1 MHIFSGKYKN
11 RILKTPKGLTTRPTS
26 GRMRETFFNICQ
38 GYIEGADFL
47 DLFAGSGAMGLE
59 ALSRGA
65 RSATFVDS
73 DKSSCQCIR
82 QNIDALKIESHVLVL
97 CGDVFHWLEKLAK
110 QGKQFDI
117 IYADP
122 PYETKV
128 IWKGEGLAFS
138 DLVIKLVDEYPLL
151 KTQGELFVEDSS
163 GLPPY
168 KGALSHLK
176 LKNSRQHGRSAL
188 QQYAGTVH

>member
-1 MHIFSGKYKN
+1 MHIFSGKFKN
-11 RILKTPKGLTTRPTS
+11 RVLKTPKGLSTRPTS

-38 GYIEGADFL
+38 GYIEGAAFL

-65 RSATFVDS
+65 HSATFVDS
-73 DKSSCQCIR
+73 DKFACQCIR
-82 QNIDALKIESHVLVL
+82 QNIEALKIESNVLVL
-97 CGDVFHWLEKLAK
+97 CGDVFHWLEKLTK

-128 IWKGEGLAFS
+128 TWKGESLSFS

-151 KTQGELFVEDSS
+151 KAQGELFIEDSS

-168 KGALSHLK
+168 KGALGHLE

-188 QQYAGTVH
+188 QQYKVR